1 MPNNIYDA
9 LSPYLLNEP
18 GAYFVV
24 DGQFGSTGKGVIA
37 AALGREFGNRANV
50 VTNNAGPN
58 SGHTHYDRD
67 DNKVVLKQLPSF
79 SASAEEWWGLFTK
92 QITYLNAGAV
102 ISPDRLADDADA
114 TGIMPIVDPHAAI
127 IRPESV
133 QSDEQT
139 VRSVASTGQGVG
151 PALAAKLSRN
161 REAVMESLPTSPKW
175 HVDRFPI
182 MPNDRVFVEVS
193 QGYSLGINSGFY
205 PYCTS
210 RECSVQQAMSD
221 ARIPV
226 SMFRRCI
233 LSVRTYPIRVGN
245 TEGSSGPC
253 YDDQHE
259 ISWDDIGVEP
269 ERTTVTGRV
278 RRVFTWS
285 DRQFQ
290 EAVRHNDADII
301 FVNFLN
307 YLPEERRQPFI
318 DHLMDVY
325 KSTMGFYPV
334 RVIGGFGPKFSDLK
348 VVA

>member
-9 LSPYLLNEP
+9 LSPYILNEQ

-24 DGQFGSTGKGVIA
+24 DGQFGSTGKGVIS
-37 AALGREFGNRANV
+37 AALGREFGDRANV

-67 DNKVVLKQLPSF
+67 DRKVVLKQMPSF
-79 SASAEEWWGLFTK
+79 SASAEEWWSLFTR
-92 QITYLNAGAV
+92 QVTYLNAGAV
-102 ISPDRLADDADA
+102 INPDRLADDADA
-114 TGIMPIVDPHAAI
+114 TGIMPIVDPHAAV
-127 IRPESV
+127 IRPESM

-139 VRSVASTGQGVG
+139 VQSVASTGQGVG
-151 PALAAKLSRN
+151 PALAAKLSRD
-161 REAVMESLPTSPKW
+161 REAVVESLPTSHKW

-182 MPNDRVFVEVS
+182 MRDDKVFVEVS

-205 PYCTS
+205 PYCTA

-245 TEGSSGPC
+245 TQGSSGPC

-259 ISWDDIGVEP
+259 IGWDDIGVEP
-269 ERTTVTGRV
+269 EYTTVTGRM

-285 DRQFQ
+285 NRQFQ
-290 EAVRHNDADII
+290 EAVRHNDADVI
-301 FVNFLN
+301 FLNFLN
-307 YLPEERRQPFI
+307 YLPKEKQQSFVNGV
-318 DHLMDVY
+318 MDSY
-325 KSTMGFYPV
+325 KDVMGEYPKA
-334 RVIGGFGPKFSDLK
+334 VIGGFGPRFSDLE
-348 VVA
+348 VVG

>member
-1 MPNNIYDA
+1 MANNVYDA
-9 LSPYLLNEP
+9 LSPYILDQS

-37 AALGREFGNRANV
+37 AALGREFGDRANV

-67 DNKVVLKQLPSF
+67 DRKVVLKQMPSF
-79 SASAEEWWGLFTK
+79 SAAAEDWWSLFTR
-92 QITYLNAGAV
+92 QVTYLNAGAV
-102 ISPDRLADDADA
+102 INPERLADDADT
-114 TGIMPIVDPHAAI
+114 TGIMPIVDPHAAV
-127 IRPESV
+127 IRPESM

-151 PALAAKLSRN
+151 PALAAKLSRD
-161 REAVMESLPTSPKW
+161 REAVMESLPTSHKW

-182 MPNDRVFVEVS
+182 MRDDRVFVEVS

-205 PYCTS
+205 PYCTA

-259 ISWDDIGVEP
+259 INWDDIGVEP
-269 ERTTVTGRV
+269 EYTTVTGRM

-285 DRQFQ
+285 NRQFQ

-301 FVNFLN
+301 FLNFLN
-307 YLPEERRQPFI
+307 YLPEEKQQPFV
-318 DHLMDVY
+318 DGVMDSY
-325 KSTMGFYPV
+325 KDTMGKYPKAA
-334 RVIGGFGPKFSDLK
+334 IGGFGPRFSDLE
-348 VVA
+348 VVG